1 MYNNALNVYF
11 SKYFPS
17 RLKEDDISF
26 SKKKYV
32 HSEWGAS
39 CIEKRNW
46 SGKRRKRRKSPF
58 TRRGC
63 FAEVYYLIYELLPLY
78 KLRFVELVAA
88 RDGGGRHTSN
98 VLLCKAKVTVQ
109 QSSGCWIRDRIRE
122 ARQKY
127 AWVHPLGFTMG
138 ATTLNLFTHLLGH
151 APPLRWFSIVGGTI
165 SL

>member
-46 SGKRRKRRKSPF
+46 SGKRRKKRKSPF

-88 RDGGGRHTSN
+88 RDGGGRHTNN

-109 QSSGCWIRDRIRE
+109 QSSGCWIRDRMRG
-122 ARQKY
+122 ATKVCVG
-127 AWVHPLGFTMG
+127 APSWVHHGCYNP
-138 ATTLNLFTHLLGH
+138 
-151 APPLRWFSIVGGTI
+151 
-165 SL
+165 